1 MWVRHVIISNHK
13 RDFLLGI
20 LQRMTFICYLAESL
34 VCLKYSWRLKH
45 LSFKW
50 IFLANWILRFHL
62 LDFLFK
68 SGLFSVKNTFVVKK
82 IFVADLICCFQSI
95 WFLIWKTIN
104 FRFSLLWLNYN
115 WSYAIASVIA
125 SDGMPTIKDGACNY
139 HTRSNFLTI
148 KSASL
153 SFTFQV
159 ANLMFIILCYFTT
172 PKVAL
177 GGLLPKL
184 LASLKR
190 FLIFFYLFTCLFICL
205 LV

>member
-1 MWVRHVIISNHK
+1 MWIRHVIINNRK

-34 VCLKYSWRLKH
+34 VCFKYSWRPKH

-50 IFLANWILRFHL
+50 IFVANWIFRFHL
-62 LDFLFK
+62 FDFLFK
-68 SGLFSVKNTFVVKK
+68 NGLVSVKNTLVVKK

-104 FRFSLLWLNYN
+104 FRFSLLWLNYS
-115 WSYAIASVIA
+115 WSYSIAGVIA
-125 SDGMPTIKDGACNY
+125 SDGMSTIKDRVCNY
-139 HTRSNFLTI
+139 HTQSNFLTI

-159 ANLMFIILCYFTT
+159 ANLMFIILCHFIT
-172 PKVAL
+172 PNVAL

-190 FLIFFYLFTCLFICL
+190 FLIFIYLFTCLFICL